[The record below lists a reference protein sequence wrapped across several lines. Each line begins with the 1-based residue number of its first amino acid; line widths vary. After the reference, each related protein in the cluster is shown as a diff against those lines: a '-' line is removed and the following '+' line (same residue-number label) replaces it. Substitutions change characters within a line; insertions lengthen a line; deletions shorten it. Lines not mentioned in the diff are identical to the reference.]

1 MVANF
6 SLPIQCQLQ
15 ENMDNDAIIISERKY
30 LRMMSKNSKATSD
43 DEL

>member
-1 MVANF
+1 VANF

-15 ENMDNDAIIISERKY
+15 ENMDNDAIIVNERKS
-30 LRMMSKNSKATSD
+30 LQMMSKNSTATSD

>member
-15 ENMDNDAIIISERKY
+15 ENMDNDAIIVNERKS
-30 LRMMSKNSKATSD
+30 LQMMSKNSTATSD